1 MTNLVTQEKLADI
14 EWRATRLVDAVTG
27 ALAVP
32 GRRAV
37 LRRSLGRVPQ
47 DPAVARAHGL
57 IAPYLPMLPD
67 PVRDGSYPDTAIDA
81 VAIERAFYTV
91 AALIAAQPRSARDA
105 EIAATDVDASVPPDG
120 TAQPT
125 AAESRIDAAA
135 TPDADVTADP
145 TPALSTSAGSGR
157 RRPSLG
163 FTLGAAVRAGKLNG
177 ETLPPRLHL
186 LCRQDVAGVHR
197 HLPRLVGQLRSDL
210 VPVAWVPL
218 IVDLA
223 RWGRYRDQ
231 VAKGWLQDYYRTVSA
246 RPAAPSPTTSSA
258 DIPTGGVAADSESET
273 S

>member
-1 MTNLVTQEKLADI
+1 MTNLVTQDKLADI

-27 ALAVP
+27 VLAVP

-37 LRRSLGRVPQ
+37 LRRSLGRLPQ

-57 IAPYLPMLPD
+57 IAPYLPALPD
-67 PVRDGSYPDTAIDA
+67 PIRDGSYPDTAIDA

-91 AALIAAQPRSARDA
+91 AALIAAQPRSARDV
-105 EIAATDVDASVPPDG
+105 EIAAADTETSSQQVGTEPASTEEVTAGEAAAAGASVVDEP
-120 TAQPT
+120 AKQ
-125 AAESRIDAAA
+125 A
-135 TPDADVTADP
+135 T
-145 TPALSTSAGSGR
+145 GGR
-157 RRPSLG
+157 RRPSIG
-163 FTLGAAVRAGKLNG
+163 FTLGTAVRAGKLNG

-197 HLPRLVGQLRSDL
+197 HLPRLVGQLRADL

-231 VAKGWLQDYYRTVSA
+231 VAKGWLQDYYRAVSA
-246 RPAAPSPTTSSA
+246 RPAAPSPAASTT
-258 DIPTGGVAADSESET
+258 DISPGGAAAANESET

>member
-67 PVRDGSYPDTAIDA
+67 PARDGSYPDTAIDA

-91 AALIAAQPRSARDA
+91 AALIAAQPRSARDV
-105 EIAATDVDASVPPDG
+105 EIAAADAETSSQLVG
-120 TAQPT
+120 TAPAPILDAEAEGAV
-125 AAESRIDAAA
+125 AAEDAGIAGEPTTVVAGPAAA
-135 TPDADVTADP
+135 
-145 TPALSTSAGSGR
+145 G

-246 RPAAPSPTTSSA
+246 RPTGPSPTTSSA